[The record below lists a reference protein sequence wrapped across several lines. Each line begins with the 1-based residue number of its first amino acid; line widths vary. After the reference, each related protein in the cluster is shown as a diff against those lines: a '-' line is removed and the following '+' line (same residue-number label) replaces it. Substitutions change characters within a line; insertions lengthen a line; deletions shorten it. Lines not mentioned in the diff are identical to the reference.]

1 MSVDHS
7 LKIKGALSRHR
18 NVLTRAE
25 RVGQLKDE
33 ERWLEGQSVF
43 GLPKIAHR
51 KSHAGRKEKEEAAV
65 VEGAVAGVTP
75 EAQATAG
82 AKPAAAGAKP
92 AAAGAKP
99 SAGAAPAKAA
109 GAKPAAGAA
118 PAKEKA
124 AEKPREKGKQKEK
137 SK

>member
-1 MSVDHS
+1 MSIDRS

-33 ERWLEGQSVF
+33 ERWSEGQSVF

-51 KSHAGRKEKEEAAV
+51 KSHAGKKVKEEAAV
-65 VEGAVAGVTP
+65 VEGVPGVVTP
-75 EAQATAG
+75 EAEAAQAG
-82 AKPAAAGAKP
+82 AKTATPAAAGA
-92 AAAGAKP
+92 
-99 SAGAAPAKAA
+99 APTKA
-109 GAKPAAGAA
+109 AAGAA

-124 AEKPREKGKQKEK
+124 AEKPKEKGKQKEK